1 MFYTAVLLG
10 LLGSFHCLGMCG
22 PIAFV
27 LPLNRRNKLIAFL
40 QTFLYHFGRISAY
53 ALIGLLFGLLGK
65 GLYLSGLQQK
75 LSILIGVAMIFIALI
90 PSAFVYK
97 FNLTKPLYVLVNK
110 LKLGLGIYLKKS
122 SLKAFLTIGFLN
134 GFLPCGL
141 VYMALFAAIS
151 TGSSLKGAL
160 YMAMFGVGTIPMMT
174 AALLFG
180 NFLKVSIRNKIQ
192 KAIPIF
198 VVLIGLLFILRG
210 LGLGIKYVSPPNN
223 KLKIS
228 SKPMMKDKAYFMYF
242 NKDTDEESSSK
253 NNCSRV

>member
-10 LLGSFHCLGMCG
+10 FLGSFHCLGMCG

-27 LPLNRRNKLIAFL
+27 LPLDRHNKLKGFL
-40 QTFLYHFGRISAY
+40 QIFLYHFGRILSY

-75 LSILIGVAMIFIALI
+75 LSILIGAIMIFIVLVPATFL
-90 PSAFVYK
+90 YK
-97 FNLTKPLYVLVNK
+97 FTLAKPLYIMVNK
-110 LKLGLGIYLKKS
+110 LKKALGIYLKKS
-122 SLKAFLTIGFLN
+122 SLKAFFSIGFLN

-160 YMAMFGVGTIPMMT
+160 YMAVFGIGTLPMMT

-210 LGLGIKYVSPPNN
+210 LGLGIKYVSPPDH
-223 KLKIS
+223 KLEIS

-242 NKDTDEESSSK
+242 KDEKSDSK
-253 NNCSRV
+253 NIRSRV